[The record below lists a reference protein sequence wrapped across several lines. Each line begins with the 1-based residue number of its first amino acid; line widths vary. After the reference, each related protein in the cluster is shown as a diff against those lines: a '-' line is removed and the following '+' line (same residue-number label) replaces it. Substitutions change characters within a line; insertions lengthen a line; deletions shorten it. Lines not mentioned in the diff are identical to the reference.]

1 MQGLISFFDTG
12 ISDADN
18 DIETIIIFENNF

>member
-1 MQGLISFFDTG
+1 MQGLISFFYTG